1 MFYLKAYK
9 NSKQELFVMNNLI
22 DYEMINDLLKKEINV
37 KKQKLTLLN
46 VGRHEE
52 GAKRLTMMIRVIDRL
67 LKEGYDFELWL
78 VGDGPDHQLYLDL
91 VKELNI
97 SSHVKFFG
105 KQSNVFPF
113 YKLAD
118 AVLLSSFREGN
129 PVVYLEAKILK
140 KPIIT
145 TNVSDALLEIDGFG
159 IVTEFDEEAYYLG
172 VKKFL
177 DNGYKITKKFNPVK
191 YDKDVLK
198 KLDKI
203 IGG

>member
-1 MFYLKAYK
+1 M
-9 NSKQELFVMNNLI
+9 
-22 DYEMINDLLKKEINV
+22 LKKENLPKFKEDVNNYISKFNV
-37 KKQKLTLLN
+37 KEMKPVLD
-46 VGRHEE
+46 
-52 GAKRLTMMIRVIDRL
+52 IDMKVQ
-67 LKEGYDFELWL
+67 LKDIS
-78 VGDGPDHQLYLDL
+78 LDL